1 MYIIPTTQT
10 APTASDLGQPV
21 EARPVGGFAQVLK
34 DLMTGEKLV
43 APTPDV
49 PQLAQEQGNSEGVNS
64 DENEL
69 FPDVPD
75 VEVLRSD
82 ELIET
87 DLLSVNLQ
95 IEKLNAV
102 MPKRGSGANMTMLP
116 SEFDV
121 ALSPKNAGLPAREGV
136 LAPQVTA
143 ENTILPIKK
152 LPAEPIWAAARQFN
166 PPSATPSIA
175 HPNIE
180 EDGLI
185 APNTGKSN
193 QVLPAVALRGSGM
206 VLDPAKQV
214 EPLPATAQSP
224 LPENDRVVSSVRV
237 RPDQNFHPTMNAA
250 TRSPVPADTSVP
262 SVRDDQ
268 SKLRST
274 NGANPS
280 LVPADTS
287 VPNVRGNERN
297 LPSINGANPS
307 LLPANTSVQFDATKL
322 VVMDE
327 DSVESAL
334 SLSPL
339 DTPKVGPMIAT
350 HPADVRNPIQ
360 TFTPATAQQ
369 LAVAVHKTQDG
380 VTSLV
385 LNPEELGRVR
395 LAISTQDGIMAVTIT
410 TERAETQDLMR
421 RHIEMLAQ
429 EMRELGYE
437 SVGFSFEGRGG
448 GDDKGQTTPER
459 IIEQEMLHADTPP
472 AATAAQSGLD
482 LRL

>member
-224 LPENDRVVSSVRV
+224 LPENDRVVSSVR
-237 RPDQNFHPTMNAA
+237 
-250 TRSPVPADTSVP
+250 
-262 SVRDDQ
+262 
-268 SKLRST
+268 
-274 NGANPS
+274 
-280 LVPADTS
+280 
-287 VPNVRGNERN
+287 GNERN

>member
-64 DENEL
+64 DEKEL

-237 RPDQNFHPTMNAA
+237 RSDQNFHPTMNAA
-250 TRSPVPADTSVP
+250 TLSPVPADTSVP

-280 LVPADTS
+280 L
-287 VPNVRGNERN
+287 
-297 LPSINGANPS
+297 
-307 LLPANTSVQFDATKL
+307 LPANTSVQFDATKL

-327 DSVESAL
+327 GSVESAL